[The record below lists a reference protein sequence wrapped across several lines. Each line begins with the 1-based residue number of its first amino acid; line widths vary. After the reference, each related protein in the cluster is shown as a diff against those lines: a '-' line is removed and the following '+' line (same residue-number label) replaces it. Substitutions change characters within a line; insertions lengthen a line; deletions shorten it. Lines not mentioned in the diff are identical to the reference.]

1 MSSGK
6 NRTARITSRVAWV
19 LAIVVALALPAVYF
33 VTSYQYQVGGLQ
45 SEAQIN
51 ARLIT
56 NLINANPELW
66 AFEQHRLEE
75 LLTRRLW
82 GNELE
87 TRRIFDINSNIVA
100 EHVHPLPGPLLTR
113 SYDLLDSG
121 SPVGRIDI
129 SRSLQPLIRR
139 TGLLSLLGISLGIA
153 VFATLRLLP
162 FRAII
167 EAEEEIRLLNTE
179 LEQRVAER
187 TAQLE
192 NVNRE
197 LESFSYSVSHDLQAP
212 LRHIV
217 GFSSALQEDCAGQLN
232 DQGNDYL
239 GRIRNASIRMGALID
254 DLLELSRVSRHAV
267 CREPVDL
274 SRMAGSLAAELAE
287 SHPGRNVEFELAG
300 NVVVNGDVR
309 LLKIALANLMDNAW
323 KYTAKKEK
331 PFIRFGEKEI
341 NGMRAIYVQDNGAGF
356 DMLHADKLF
365 APFQRLHSANE
376 YEGTGIGLAT
386 VQRIIQC
393 HGGSVWAE
401 SMVNEGATFYFT
413 L

>member
-217 GFSSALQEDCAGQLN
+217 GFSSALQEDGAGQLN

-300 NVVVNGDVR
+300 NVVVSGDVR

-331 PFIRFGEKEI
+331 PFIRFGEKE
-341 NGMRAIYVQDNGAGF
+341 
-356 DMLHADKLF
+356 
-365 APFQRLHSANE
+365 
-376 YEGTGIGLAT
+376 
-386 VQRIIQC
+386 
-393 HGGSVWAE
+393 
-401 SMVNEGATFYFT
+401 
-413 L
+413 